1 MLSTHDFI
9 LVLNLLLKEISCLH
23 KPCAV
28 FCNVVVKDFCSQVLT
43 HAETISTADLN
54 PVEQL
59 NADTGMQEHVNSS
72 VLEGIAHFVVAYQE

>member
-9 LVLNLLLKEISCLH
+9 LVLNLLLKEIS
-23 KPCAV
+23 
-28 FCNVVVKDFCSQVLT
+28 SQVLT

-72 VLEGIAHFVVAYQE
+72 VLEGIAHFVVAYQEWESGTNVNKRHYCVLYTV